1 MPAPFS
7 PFSREI
13 NLSLPMN
20 VCRAS
25 AGTGKT
31 FTLAACYVGL
41 LLSGESYRNIL
52 AVTFT
57 NKATAEMKE
66 RILTYLYAIANG
78 NHAED
83 AFLDKARSF
92 MTANLTAT
100 EAQLR
105 QRSEQC
111 FREMLQDYDN
121 VQVSTIDSFL
131 QTLLSGMA
139 KMLGKGAGYSTE
151 LDIHGAIARAVDQ
164 VLSTEM
170 DSETFAI
177 MNDYISE
184 QIENES
190 NWDFR
195 KSLILTATRLYG
207 EEAQMLDADGEI
219 EFDPAVILR
228 YKHALERWRLRPEF
242 ERLGMLTDQVESQF
256 NALAQPKLSANGKGI
271 LSAVENIRGSLNNT
285 REVKAADRFRGMTAS
300 KWNDL
305 TGKADRWQQEFGS
318 LCDLLHTLQEQCS
331 VCRRIYWEC
340 ILTAEPLSDMRLMR
354 SLLRQVNANLREDN
368 RTLLAETACTLRSA
382 LRPGD
387 ADFILEKAGIRYK
400 HIMIDEFQDTS
411 KLQWGVFLPLLEEV
425 LAAHGNTLLIVG
437 DMKQSIYRWR
447 NGDWHIMG
455 ALGTP
460 ADPLAPHFNTAFRP
474 LVRNFRSRR
483 NVVAFNLETMRRI
496 TATEQHADLYSEGYD
511 GTNLADYYNAK
522 NADGYVRLRLYP
534 KTKSTKAT
542 AAAALTAKRVQQDIL
557 DSIFQTIEDLLA
569 QGERPSDI
577 MILVRRNREARQVV
591 QAFYSLD
598 HELLPHLA
606 ATQLVSA
613 DSFKL
618 NQSASVMVVVNALR
632 YIDTGDTVA
641 REYITL
647 ALGRS
652 DWQPALDALD
662 RQLPLYE
669 MCQEVIRLLECDA
682 EGVFAATDIAYLNC
696 LMDKV
701 RDYVGSYGSCRAA
714 FLQYWDDTLVTSAIP
729 APDTDAI
736 RIMTIH
742 SSKGLE
748 SKTLFIPFCTWAIE
762 DSFRNQIWCQ
772 SVPPAGNTPP
782 IRKVPIR
789 DTAVL
794 AETGYAD
801 AYQAEHADLRIDS
814 LNLLYVAL
822 TRAADNLYV
831 YGDLQVSESG
841 VKPDTVGALLMEA
854 YSLPVEQL
862 CRDYADPSAPCYAE
876 YTLGD
881 APYIHCPRQESKAEP
896 FGFRNATAVPA
907 AIHSDSGQVRFRQSQ
922 EAALYTALGKQA
934 EVVLEHIDQGNVC
947 HDIFAHI
954 SVREDAAEVI
964 ERFYQKGIIG
974 SPDQRRSIEQRIGNA
989 WKCPEMCDWFG
1000 GGWQLL
1006 REQAILIDGREVRP
1020 DRVMLRGNQAVVL
1033 DYKFGQPDPD
1043 YHRQVEDYMH
1053 ALSRLGYTDVSG
1065 YLWYANTATLVQ
1077 VKANVNC

>member
-1 MPAPFS
+1 MPALTS
-7 PFSREI
+7 SSSEI
-13 NLSLPMN
+13 NLSRSMN

-66 RILTYLYAIANG
+66 RILTYLYAIATE

-92 MTANLTAT
+92 MIANLTAT
-100 EAQLR
+100 ETQLR

-139 KMLGKGAGYSTE
+139 KMLGKGAGYTTE

-170 DSETFAI
+170 DGETFAI

-195 KSLILTATRLYG
+195 KSLIDTATHLYG

-219 EFDPAVILR
+219 EFDPAVIQH
-228 YKHALERWRLRPEF
+228 YKRTLEQWRRRPEF
-242 ERLGMLTDQVESQF
+242 ERLGMLTDQVESRF
-256 NALAQPKLSANGKGI
+256 NALAQPKPSANGKGI
-271 LSAVENIRGSLNNT
+271 LSAVENIRNSFDHA
-285 REVKAADRFRGMTAS
+285 REVKATERFRGMSAP
-300 KWNDL
+300 KWRDL
-305 TGKADRWQQEFGS
+305 NEKADRWQQEFGS
-318 LCDLLHTLQEQCS
+318 LCDLLRMLQEQCG

-340 ILTAEPLSDMRLMR
+340 VLTAEPLSDMRLMR
-354 SLLRQVNANLREDN
+354 SLLRQLNTNLREDN

-437 DMKQSIYRWR
+437 DIKQSIYRWR

-460 ADPLAPHFNTAFRP
+460 ADPLSPHFNTAFRP

-496 TATEQHADLYSEGYD
+496 TATEQHADLYAEGYD

-534 KTKSTKAT
+534 KTKSTKAAAT
-542 AAAALTAKRVQQDIL
+542 ATLTSKRVQQDIL
-557 DSIFQTIEDLLA
+557 DSIFLTIEDLLA

-598 HELLPHLA
+598 RETLPRLA

-647 ALGRS
+647 ALGRN
-652 DWQPALDALD
+652 DWQSALDALD

-669 MCQEVIRLLECDA
+669 MCQEIIRLLECDA
-682 EGVFAATDIAYLNC
+682 EGLFAATDIAYLNC

-714 FLQYWDDTLVTSAIP
+714 FLQYWDDTLATSAIP

-736 RIMTIH
+736 RIMTVH

-762 DSFRNQIWCQ
+762 DSYRNQIWCQ
-772 SVPPAGNTPP
+772 SVPPVGNAQP
-782 IRKVPIR
+782 IRKVPVR

-814 LNLLYVAL
+814 LNMLYVAL
-822 TRAADNLYV
+822 TRAADNLYI
-831 YGDLQVSESG
+831 YGDLQVLESG
-841 VKPDTVGALLMEA
+841 IRLDTVGALLMEA

-862 CRDYADPSAPCYAE
+862 YRDYADPSAPCYAE
-876 YTLGD
+876 YTVGD
-881 APYIHCPRQESKAEP
+881 APYIHTPKSESKVEP

-907 AIHSDSGQVRFRQSQ
+907 TIHSDSGQVRFRQSQ
-922 EAALYTALGKQA
+922 ESALYTALGKQA

-947 HDIFAHI
+947 HDILAHI
-954 SVREDAAEVI
+954 SVRDDVEGVI
-964 ERFYQKGIIG
+964 DSFYQKGIIE
-974 SPDQRRSIEQRIGNA
+974 SEAQRRRIEQLIAGA
-989 WKCPEMCDWFG
+989 WSSPEMCDWFSG
-1000 GGWQLL
+1000 NWQLL
-1006 REQAILIDGREVRP
+1006 REQAILIDGEEVRP

-1033 DYKFGQPDPD
+1033 DYKFGQPKAD
-1043 YHRQVEDYMH
+1043 YPQQVRGYMH
-1053 ALSRLGYTDVSG
+1053 ALMKLGYKDVTG
-1065 YLWYANTATLVQ
+1065 YLWYANTATLLP
-1077 VKANVNC
+1077 VKA

>member
-1 MPAPFS
+1 MPALTS
-7 PFSREI
+7 PSREI
-13 NLSLPMN
+13 NLSQSMN

-66 RILTYLYAIANG
+66 RILTYLYAIATE

-92 MTANLTAT
+92 MIANLTAT
-100 EAQLR
+100 ETQLR

-139 KMLGKGAGYSTE
+139 KMLGKGAGYATE

-195 KSLILTATRLYG
+195 KSLIDTATHLYG

-219 EFDPAVILR
+219 EFDPAVIQR
-228 YKHALERWRLRPEF
+228 YKRTLEQWRRRPEF
-242 ERLGMLTDQVESQF
+242 ERLSMLTDQVESQF
-256 NALAQPKLSANGKGI
+256 NALAQPKPSANGKGI
-271 LSAVENIRGSLNNT
+271 LSAVENIRNSFDHA
-285 REVKAADRFRGMTAS
+285 REVKATERFRGMSAP
-300 KWNDL
+300 KWRDL
-305 TGKADRWQQEFGS
+305 NEKADRWQQEFGS
-318 LCDLLHTLQEQCS
+318 LCDLLRMLQEQCG

-340 ILTAEPLSDMRLMR
+340 VLTAEPLSDMRLMR
-354 SLLRQVNANLREDN
+354 SLLRQLNTNLREDN

-437 DMKQSIYRWR
+437 DIKQSIYRWR

-460 ADPLAPHFNTAFRP
+460 ADPLSPHFNTAFRP
-474 LVRNFRSRR
+474 LARNFRSRR

-496 TATEQHADLYSEGYD
+496 TSSEQHADLYAEGYD
-511 GTNLADYYNAK
+511 GANLADYYNAK

-534 KTKSTKAT
+534 KTKTTK
-542 AAAALTAKRVQQDIL
+542 AAAAATLTTKRVQQDIL
-557 DSIFQTIEDLLA
+557 DSIFLTIEDLLA

-598 HELLPHLA
+598 RETLPRLVT
-606 ATQLVSA
+606 TQLVSA

-647 ALGRS
+647 ALGRN
-652 DWQPALDALD
+652 DWQSALDALD

-669 MCQEVIRLLECDA
+669 MCQEIIRLLECDS
-682 EGVFAATDIAYLNC
+682 EGLFAATDIAYLNC

-701 RDYVGSYGSCRAA
+701 RDYVGSYGSCRTA
-714 FLQYWDDTLVTSAIP
+714 FLQYWDDTLATSAIP

-736 RIMTIH
+736 RIMTVH

-762 DSFRNQIWCQ
+762 DSYRNQIWCQ
-772 SVPPAGNTPP
+772 SVPPEGNAQP

-814 LNLLYVAL
+814 LNMLYVAL

-831 YGDLQVSESG
+831 YGDLQVLETG
-841 VKPDTVGALLMEA
+841 IRPDTVGALLMEA

-862 CRDYADPSAPCYAE
+862 CREYTDPSVPCYAE
-876 YTLGD
+876 YTVGD
-881 APYIHCPRQESKAEP
+881 APYIHTPKSESKVEP

-907 AIHSDSGQVRFRQSQ
+907 TIHSDSGQVRFRQSQ
-922 EAALYTALGKQA
+922 ESALYTALGKQA

-947 HDIFAHI
+947 HDILAHI
-954 SVREDAAEVI
+954 SVRDDVEGVI
-964 ERFYQKGIIG
+964 DSFYQKGIIE
-974 SPDQRRSIEQRIGNA
+974 SETQRRRIEQLIAGA
-989 WKCPEMCDWFG
+989 WSSPEMCDWFG
-1000 GGWQLL
+1000 GNWQLL
-1006 REQAILIDGREVRP
+1006 REQAILIDGEEVRP

-1033 DYKFGQPDPD
+1033 DYKFGQPKAD
-1043 YHRQVEDYMH
+1043 YPKQVRGYMH
-1053 ALSRLGYTDVSG
+1053 ALMKLGYKDVTG
-1065 YLWYANTATLVQ
+1065 YLWYANTATLLP
-1077 VKANVNC
+1077 VKP